1 MMRSSVLRN
10 ELGLSLV
17 ELLISMVVA
26 CIVIAAIYRTFTDQA
41 KSYSIQEHMSAMQ
54 QNARVSMDMIARDVR
69 MAGFEEVGFDV
80 PDSNAIVAINSSV
93 GPDSIMVSDGQGV
106 ATGLTANV
114 GGGASAIAVLSLDPN
129 SDGANDFAQGGGVIV
144 SDGNQTEGF
153 QITSIDEATGTI
165 TLSGTLVNPYLA
177 VDTVVVPATLYEVNG
192 TNLRRNGSV
201 LAGSIEDLQFAYIFD
216 DGGEANAPDNTD
228 GDDTNDSGDIRSVRI
243 NVLVRTRAEHLDFTG
258 SRPGIED
265 HAAGGTIDHYRRRL
279 LTTVVKV
286 RNLGL

>member
-1 MMRSSVLRN
+1 
-10 ELGLSLV
+10 
-17 ELLISMVVA
+17 
-26 CIVIAAIYRTFTDQA
+26 
-41 KSYSIQEHMSAMQ
+41 
-54 QNARVSMDMIARDVR
+54 
-69 MAGFEEVGFDV
+69 
-80 PDSNAIVAINSSV
+80 
-93 GPDSIMVSDGQGV
+93 MVSDGQGV

-216 DGGEANAPDNTD
+216 DGGEA
-228 GDDTNDSGDIRSVRI
+228 
-243 NVLVRTRAEHLDFTG
+243 
-258 SRPGIED
+258 
-265 HAAGGTIDHYRRRL
+265 
-279 LTTVVKV
+279 
-286 RNLGL
+286 